1 MHENFLVYET
11 MCFSVLYSDTSVVP
25 PLIYAVMVIGPVAMD
40 SLLLVSETNI
50 ISHPPPH
57 VPHKPQSQSEDQ
69 HQSWSISS
77 PQRLH

>member
-40 SLLLVSETNI
+40 SLLLSAMIQKLI
-50 ISHPPPH
+50 IDSRTDLT
-57 VPHKPQSQSEDQ
+57 SYC
-69 HQSWSISS
+69 
-77 PQRLH
+77 

>member
-40 SLLLVSETNI
+40 SLLLSAMIQKLI
-50 ISHPPPH
+50 IDSRIDLT
-57 VPHKPQSQSEDQ
+57 SYC
-69 HQSWSISS
+69 
-77 PQRLH
+77 